1 MKTFISRG
9 KFVFPLL
16 LSLCLVG
23 AAHADYPEKPI
34 RIVAAFAAGGPSDG
48 LARLIGKGMA
58 SRLGAT
64 VLVENKAGAGGNI
77 GTDAVAKASADGY
90 TLLLGYIG
98 PLAVNPHLFKSLAY
112 DPLQDFAP
120 IGMIADNPL
129 VLVVHPG
136 FPAKN
141 VKELVALVRSSKT
154 PLAYASGGN
163 GSANHLAGELFK
175 SAQQLEMTHVPY
187 KGVAPATTDLL
198 GGQVPIMF
206 NGISLAL
213 PHIKAGKLRALAV
226 TTKARVPALPE
237 VPTMQESGLAGFEMS
252 AWFALLAP
260 SGTPPAIVQR
270 LEKALTDTV
279 ASPETASTLAALG
292 MVARPEGAQA
302 LRTYM
307 RSELELWGKVIR
319 QSGMTAD

>member
-1 MKTFISRG
+1 
-9 KFVFPLL
+9 
-16 LSLCLVG
+16 
-23 AAHADYPEKPI
+23 
-34 RIVAAFAAGGPSDG
+34 
-48 LARLIGKGMA
+48 
-58 SRLGAT
+58 
-64 VLVENKAGAGGNI
+64 
-77 GTDAVAKASADGY
+77 VAKASADGY

-154 PLAYASGGN
+154 PLAYASGGS

-206 NGISLAL
+206 NGISVAL

-279 ASPETASTLAALG
+279 ASPEAASTLAALG